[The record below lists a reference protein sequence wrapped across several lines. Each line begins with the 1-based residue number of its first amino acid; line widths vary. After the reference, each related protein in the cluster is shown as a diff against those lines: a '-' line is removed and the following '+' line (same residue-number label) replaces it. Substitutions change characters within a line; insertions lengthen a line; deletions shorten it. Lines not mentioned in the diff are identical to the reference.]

1 MMRMRVIDSISS
13 MSSINSN
20 DNSFNMS
27 HSRLQVTYI
36 MEASNS
42 SSNNNNNL
50 ISSQVQ

>member
-1 MMRMRVIDSISS
+1 MMRMKVINSISS
-13 MSSINSN
+13 MGSTNSN

-27 HSRLQVTYI
+27 HSRLRVTCI